1 MGLFHLANLCFN
13 RNLILPVYCNWDT
26 PMAVALALSPS
37 CWHVAGNRDNGV
49 RAVKGNSLY
58 LKLVKILSIGCTQS
72 LAQSRV
78 SQEKEPDLQRNW
90 KEWRFFFAV
99 CGMLHAACLPLHLDA
114 FFWPHCHLLSSF
126 SKRNNY
132 NKLLL
137 GLQEKRW
144 VLCWGVTDDYFQLRT
159 CSWTV
164 ASQHIWNI
172 LFRGKKRVEGC
183 GFSKCLHLFPVFLSA
198 MWTFPLF
205 TLLLTS
211 WSGWVSLWPAVCKA
225 VKHQAS
231 VSGCC
236 FIWQGLVRKCSLV

>member
-1 MGLFHLANLCFN
+1 MVLELSKETLF
-13 RNLILPVYCNWDT
+13 IWSWSKYCQL
-26 PMAVALALSPS
+26 VAPKV
-37 CWHVAGNRDNGV
+37 WHKAEFLRK
-49 RAVKGNSLY
+49 R
-58 LKLVKILSIGCTQS
+58 
-72 LAQSRV
+72 
-78 SQEKEPDLQRNW
+78 SQTCRETGKNEV
-90 KEWRFFFAV
+90 FFAV

-164 ASQHIWNI
+164 VSQHIWNI

-225 VKHQAS
+225 VEHQAS